1 MHGRVVRCG
10 ARRSEY
16 GDRFEL
22 RHIGVNCLNLPCLR
36 SHRQHYYQPFAFSSC
51 SLARQPAFYPHR
63 LVPSPQA
70 PHGRPKLLCSA
81 PVEASASRSPCS
93 SKLTLSCP
101 LSVSTISVVHLALL
115 QMSATLIPTARYVVL
130 RFLPRHRYQ
139 HRLAPTCQVKGYTA
153 DQLDEA
159 LDGAKVIVIPAG
171 VPRKV

>member
-1 MHGRVVRCG
+1 VKDLQEKVPGPRRGASARDVCGHHGRVVRRG

-16 GDRFEL
+16 GDRVEL
-22 RHIGVNCLNLPCLR
+22 RHIGVNCLNLG
-36 SHRQHYYQPFAFSSC
+36 SHHTASSLSSPFAFSSC
-51 SLARQPAFYPHR
+51 SLAQQPAFYPHR

-81 PVEASASRSPCS
+81 PAEASASRSPCS

-130 RFLPRHRYQ
+130 RLLLG
-139 HRLAPTCQVKGYTA
+139 LA
-153 DQLDEA
+153 
-159 LDGAKVIVIPAG
+159 
-171 VPRKV
+171 